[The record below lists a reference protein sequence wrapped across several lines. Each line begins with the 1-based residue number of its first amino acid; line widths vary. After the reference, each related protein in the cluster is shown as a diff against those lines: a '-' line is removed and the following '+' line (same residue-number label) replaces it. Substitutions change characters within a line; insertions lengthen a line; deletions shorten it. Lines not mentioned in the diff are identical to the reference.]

1 MNNPTTEELM
11 HTIDNLNRDIN
22 EREGVIHML
31 EDHIESLRQML
42 GIGWGSDYLFVEA
55 INTWGVELQ
64 TTVAVEELSELQK
77 AICKYKRNPDGADMD
92 NIAEEMADVMIVL
105 KQLVAMFRNDGAVLK
120 WYHVKTERL
129 AERIEEAKK
138 HNE

>member
-1 MNNPTTEELM
+1 MNNLSTEELM
-11 HTIDNLNRDIN
+11 RTIDDLHRDVC
-22 EREGVIHML
+22 ERDNVIGML
-31 EDHIESLRQML
+31 EDHVESLRQML
-42 GIGWGSDYLFVEA
+42 GIGQGSDYLFVEA
-55 INTWGVELQ
+55 INTWGVESQ

-77 AICKYKRNPDGADMD
+77 AICKYKRNPDSADMD
-92 NIAEEMADVMIVL
+92 NVAEEMADVMIVL

-129 AERIEEAKK
+129 MERIEEAQK